1 MNRNFNFAIEFRKG
15 RKKHRFA
22 SSHAVA
28 VIYPK
33 SISLKTKICELSR
46 ATRILTILFIVSLLA
61 ISVSVAQ
68 NQKRIIQLS
77 GIILG
82 PDSMSV
88 VPGAHIYVPKAGR
101 GTTSNRTGFFSMP
114 VLVGD
119 SVVVSFVGYERQHYI
134 VPRNA
139 SEYQTVIVEMIED
152 ATFLKEITVMPFP
165 TEEVFK
171 EAVLA
176 MNMPMND
183 NGIDKRN
190 LNSELMELML
200 RTTPMDGAA
209 NYRYYM
215 DQYPGSI
222 NDKFSA
228 RTNPFL
234 NVFNWVNFIR
244 QLKKDRKNR

>member
-1 MNRNFNFAIEFRKG
+1 MNGLTR
-15 RKKHRFA
+15 
-22 SSHAVA
+22 
-28 VIYPK
+28 
-33 SISLKTKICELSR
+33 LTKIVAIVLVLLLTS
-46 ATRILTILFIVSLLA
+46 AGSIL
-61 ISVSVAQ
+61 AQ

-101 GTTSNRTGFFSMP
+101 GTTSNRTGFFSLP

-119 SVVVSFVGYERQHYI
+119 SVVVTFVGYERQHYI
-134 VPRNA
+134 VPKNA
-139 SEYQTVIVEMIED
+139 NEFHTVIVEMIED

-176 MNMPMND
+176 MNIPMDD

-200 RTTPMDGAA
+200 RTTPLDGAG

>member
-1 MNRNFNFAIEFRKG
+1 L
-15 RKKHRFA
+15 KHLSKR
-22 SSHAVA
+22 
-28 VIYPK
+28 
-33 SISLKTKICELSR
+33 LLICFLFFCGI
-46 ATRILTILFIVSLLA
+46 ATTVF
-61 ISVSVAQ
+61 AQ

-101 GTTSNRTGFFSMP
+101 GTTSNRTGFFSLP

-119 SVVVSFVGYERQHYI
+119 SVVVSYVGYERQHYI
-134 VPRNA
+134 VPKNA
-139 SEYQTVIVEMIED
+139 SEFQTVIVEMIED
-152 ATFLKEITVMPFP
+152 ATFLKEVTVMPFP

-176 MNMPMND
+176 MNIPMDD

-200 RTTPMDGAA
+200 RTMPMDGAA

-244 QLKKDRKNR
+244 QLKKDRKNK

>member
-1 MNRNFNFAIEFRKG
+1 MND
-15 RKKHRFA
+15 
-22 SSHAVA
+22 
-28 VIYPK
+28 
-33 SISLKTKICELSR
+33 LSR
-46 ATRILTILFIVSLLA
+46 LLKILSLFLVLA
-61 ISVSVAQ
+61 FFGIQEAAAQ

-82 PDSMSV
+82 PDSISV

-101 GTTSNRTGFFSMP
+101 GTTSNRTGFFSLP

-134 VPRNA
+134 VPKNA
-139 SEYQTVIVEMIED
+139 NEFQTVIVEMIED

-176 MNMPMND
+176 MNMPMDD

-190 LNSELMELML
+190 LNSELMTLML

-222 NDKFSA
+222 NDRFSV